1 MAGKPITRRIMM
13 TADGLAASQLP
24 AITPQVPEGIKPYE
38 EKPQLSDTP
47 RRTGIS
53 SSRETVLTL
62 VPTRAGEYTLP
73 AIEIPW
79 WNTLSGQQEVAR
91 LPELTLEVLPASTP
105 LPQSTQQTVQAM
117 TSDLDQAPTPVASE
131 TGSQPDDD
139 NQGGVSWL
147 VWLLATAWLL
157 TLAGW
162 WLSHRKRQSTAD
174 PEDPEPHPSGGLDQP
189 GIEIELDALVSAYR
203 ENNAEAAKEAWLAW
217 ARRRWPQQPPKN
229 LARLAARAQD
239 PVATAVLA
247 LERAIYS
254 PGVDADWAGNFD
266 PSTLKSES
274 EEKPAT
280 ESKTE
285 ELLPL
290 NP

>member
-139 NQGGVSWL
+139 
-147 VWLLATAWLL
+147 
-157 TLAGW
+157 
-162 WLSHRKRQSTAD
+162 LSLIH
-174 PEDPEPHPSGGLDQP
+174 
-189 GIEIELDALVSAYR
+189 I
-203 ENNAEAAKEAWLAW
+203 
-217 ARRRWPQQPPKN
+217 
-229 LARLAARAQD
+229 
-239 PVATAVLA
+239 
-247 LERAIYS
+247 
-254 PGVDADWAGNFD
+254 
-266 PSTLKSES
+266 
-274 EEKPAT
+274 
-280 ESKTE
+280 
-285 ELLPL
+285 
-290 NP
+290 